1 MSAEVR
7 LVRLRETPA
16 AELRRILARSQA
28 QALEASTQEAVR
40 TLLEDVERRGD
51 AAVVDATARFDGVR
65 LEPDR
70 LRVAP
75 EEFSAARE
83 KVGEGVRAALA
94 AAVDRARRFSEWLRP
109 AARMVEE
116 LEPGVTVGVQFTP
129 LNSVGAYVPSG

>member
-94 AAVDRARRFSEWLRP
+94 AAV
-109 AARMVEE
+109 
-116 LEPGVTVGVQFTP
+116 
-129 LNSVGAYVPSG
+129 